1 MMKQQQGIV
10 YGGVDTHLDVH
21 VAAVVDGTGRLL
33 GTKSFPTSPLGLR
46 RLERW
51 LSGHGQ
57 VAGVGVEGTG
67 TYGLGLQRVLQAAGH
82 DVVEVNRPNRQLRR
96 SKGKSDTVDA
106 EAAAR
111 AVLAGHATST
121 PKSRDGIVE
130 CLRVLRLADRSMREQ
145 MTRLHGQLD
154 HLTIT
159 APEAIRVDMT
169 GLSALRR
176 ARKAAACRPSDSIG
190 DVASA
195 TKTAM
200 RTLAR
205 QWLGLREERARLRE
219 QIEQLTTQSN
229 PALLEMPGVGPDTS
243 AALLIAAGDN
253 PARLRSSAAFAA
265 LAGVSPIE
273 ASSGKKSGH
282 RINRGGDRTAN
293 AALHRIVLVRMSRR
307 HQPTMDYIA
316 RRTAEGLSK
325 RDIIRCLKRYVA
337 REVYHALTH
346 PEPTADISALRPRR
360 NTLGI
365 PMRTVAEHFQR
376 PINAI
381 ARLERGQV
389 RDAELAARYHAWLD
403 AQGAA

>member
-1 MMKQQQGIV
+1 MKQQQGIV

-82 DVVEVNRPNRQLRR
+82 DVVEVNRPSRQLRR

-307 HQPTMDYIA
+307 HQPTMDSIA
-316 RRTAEGLSK
+316 RRTAEGQSK

>member
-219 QIEQLTTQSN
+219 QIEQLTAQSN

-253 PARLRSSAAFAA
+253 PARLRASAAFAA

>member
-1 MMKQQQGIV
+1 MKQQQGIV

-176 ARKAAACRPSDSIG
+176 ARKDAACRPSDSIG
-190 DVASA
+190 DVSSA

-219 QIEQLTTQSN
+219 QIEQLTAQSN

-253 PARLRSSAAFAA
+253 PARLRASAAFAA

-316 RRTAEGLSK
+316 RRTAEGMSK
-325 RDIIRCLKRYVA
+325 PDIIRCLKRYVA